1 MPTRM
6 QGLSARLM
14 NGIGDWLDFNA
25 AEVAWILLMVGLVV
39 FLAYLTKSAPAL
51 P

>member
-6 QGLSARLM
+6 QGLSTRLM

-25 AEVAWILLMVGLVV
+25 GEVGWILLLIGLVV
-39 FLAYLTKSAPAL
+39 FLAYLTKSAPGL
-51 P
+51 L